1 MFLGI
6 CNVLPYFMVF
16 LFSFISN
23 SCLFT
28 FFSLLKMNLF
38 WFGVNAVALGL
49 SGTNAYLYLQASKRR
64 GLFFYLPLETNQEVN
79 LLKYIPGD
87 VRNKAMK

>member
-1 MFLGI
+1 
-6 CNVLPYFMVF
+6 
-16 LFSFISN
+16 
-23 SCLFT
+23 
-28 FFSLLKMNLF
+28 MNLF